1 MNKLENKV
9 AVITGG
15 SGGLGVAAS
24 KLFVE
29 EGAKVVIVDINED
42 ALKTAVK
49 DINHENIS
57 YVVSDVTQPE
67 QVQNFVNIT
76 VERHGKIDVF
86 LANAGIEGKMDEII
100 NTPIEMFDQVIAV
113 NVRGV
118 WLGLKY
124 VMPVMAKNGGGSIVI
139 TSSTAGIRG
148 SFGMSPYSTSKHA
161 VIGLMRSAALEG
173 ASMGIRVNTVNPG
186 PNQTRMMR
194 SIEQMTTELNPT
206 MSSPKDVEKSLSER
220 AALKRYGEPHEVAQM
235 MLFLSSEDS
244 SYCNGGVYMVD
255 GGTSAG
261 SAHTRS

>member
-15 SGGLGVAAS
+15 SGGLGVAAA

-100 NTPIEMFDQVIAV
+100 NTPVEMFDQVIAV

-124 VMPVMAKNGGGSIVI
+124 VMPVM
-139 TSSTAGIRG
+139 
-148 SFGMSPYSTSKHA
+148 
-161 VIGLMRSAALEG
+161 
-173 ASMGIRVNTVNPG
+173 
-186 PNQTRMMR
+186 
-194 SIEQMTTELNPT
+194 
-206 MSSPKDVEKSLSER
+206 EKR
-220 AALKRYGEPHEVAQM
+220 K
-235 MLFLSSEDS
+235 ML
-244 SYCNGGVYMVD
+244 
-255 GGTSAG
+255 
-261 SAHTRS
+261 

>member
-15 SGGLGVAAS
+15 SGGLGVAAA
-24 KLFVE
+24 KLFIE

-76 VERHGKIDVF
+76 VERHEKIDVF

-100 NTPIEMFDQVIAV
+100 NTPVEMFDQVIAV

-124 VMPVMAKNGGGSIVI
+124 VMPVMEKNGGGS
-139 TSSTAGIRG
+139 
-148 SFGMSPYSTSKHA
+148 
-161 VIGLMRSAALEG
+161 L
-173 ASMGIRVNTVNPG
+173 
-186 PNQTRMMR
+186 
-194 SIEQMTTELNPT
+194 
-206 MSSPKDVEKSLSER
+206 SLI
-220 AALKRYGEPHEVAQM
+220 HI
-235 MLFLSSEDS
+235 
-244 SYCNGGVYMVD
+244 
-255 GGTSAG
+255 
-261 SAHTRS
+261 

>member
-15 SGGLGVAAS
+15 SGGLGVAAA

-29 EGAKVVIVDINED
+29 EGAKVVIVAINED

-67 QVQNFVNIT
+67 QVQNFVNVA

-100 NTPIEMFDQVIAV
+100 NTPVEMFDQVIAV

-124 VMPVMAKNGGGSIVI
+124 VMPVM
-139 TSSTAGIRG
+139 
-148 SFGMSPYSTSKHA
+148 
-161 VIGLMRSAALEG
+161 E
-173 ASMGIRVNTVNPG
+173 
-186 PNQTRMMR
+186 
-194 SIEQMTTELNPT
+194 
-206 MSSPKDVEKSLSER
+206 
-220 AALKRYGEPHEVAQM
+220 
-235 MLFLSSEDS
+235 
-244 SYCNGGVYMVD
+244 
-255 GGTSAG
+255 
-261 SAHTRS
+261 

>member
-15 SGGLGVAAS
+15 SGGLGVAAA

-100 NTPIEMFDQVIAV
+100 NTPVEMFDQVIAV
-113 NVRGV
+113 NVERSMVGV
-118 WLGLKY
+118 K
-124 VMPVMAKNGGGSIVI
+124 
-139 TSSTAGIRG
+139 IRD
-148 SFGMSPYSTSKHA
+148 A
-161 VIGLMRSAALEG
+161 
-173 ASMGIRVNTVNPG
+173 
-186 PNQTRMMR
+186 
-194 SIEQMTTELNPT
+194 
-206 MSSPKDVEKSLSER
+206 
-220 AALKRYGEPHEVAQM
+220 
-235 MLFLSSEDS
+235 
-244 SYCNGGVYMVD
+244 CNGKKWRG
-255 GGTSAG
+255 
-261 SAHTRS
+261 

>member
-15 SGGLGVAAS
+15 SGGLGVAAA

-67 QVQNFVNIT
+67 QVQNFVNVA

-100 NTPIEMFDQVIAV
+100 NTPVEMFDQVIAV

-124 VMPVMAKNGGGSIVI
+124 VMPVMEKNVGGS
-139 TSSTAGIRG
+139 
-148 SFGMSPYSTSKHA
+148 K
-161 VIGLMRSAALEG
+161 
-173 ASMGIRVNTVNPG
+173 
-186 PNQTRMMR
+186 
-194 SIEQMTTELNPT
+194 
-206 MSSPKDVEKSLSER
+206 LS
-220 AALKRYGEPHEVAQM
+220 
-235 MLFLSSEDS
+235 
-244 SYCNGGVYMVD
+244 
-255 GGTSAG
+255 
-261 SAHTRS
+261 

>member
-15 SGGLGVAAS
+15 SGGLGVAAA

-100 NTPIEMFDQVIAV
+100 NTPVEM
-113 NVRGV
+113 
-118 WLGLKY
+118 L
-124 VMPVMAKNGGGSIVI
+124 
-139 TSSTAGIRG
+139 
-148 SFGMSPYSTSKHA
+148 
-161 VIGLMRSAALEG
+161 
-173 ASMGIRVNTVNPG
+173 
-186 PNQTRMMR
+186 
-194 SIEQMTTELNPT
+194 
-206 MSSPKDVEKSLSER
+206 SLI
-220 AALKRYGEPHEVAQM
+220 HI
-235 MLFLSSEDS
+235 
-244 SYCNGGVYMVD
+244 
-255 GGTSAG
+255 
-261 SAHTRS
+261 